1 MILYKTNLVKGGKE
15 DQIEQVT
22 GQLSQTLPTKV
33 FKKTIKQFFFQILVV
48 FSTRCDNRICR
59 ITII

>member
-1 MILYKTNLVKGGKE
+1 MTKFGVKLQLNFIIKMILYKTNLVKGGKE

-33 FKKTIKQFFFQILVV
+33 FKKTIKQFFF
-48 FSTRCDNRICR
+48 FKF
-59 ITII
+59 